1 MIWRALLAA
10 LLLAVISP
18 HGAALQGVG
27 PAAAAQIAE
36 GAPDYASW
44 EALARRSEAAL
55 QAPRTTSLSLEQLR
69 ARIADARA
77 RFLEAQNA
85 NAARIRTVRGQL
97 DALGPPPEDG
107 ASEPDEI
114 AQRRAELRDQ
124 LEQLRA
130 PGIRAEEAF
139 RRADGLIRE
148 IDSELTRRQTD
159 ALLQLWPSPVNP
171 VNWAEGGRAAA
182 DVAAAL
188 AAELRRARASE
199 QRRAE
204 LNDALPLIGVY
215 LLFALIVMARGSLWV
230 ERATLAMQEGT
241 KSMRGRQAW
250 ALLISTGQVVL
261 PLLGVLALMQAI
273 RASGTMGLTGDALV
287 SVLPHA
293 GFAYLTARWLGA
305 RIFPRSER
313 AFSPLTLT
321 ERCRREGRV
330 LAILCGVVLAL
341 GIISDAAF
349 VRTDLSEAARAVLA
363 FPPVLLG
370 GLLLFRI
377 GQLIRMH
384 SAPDPEEPRYFDR
397 LVGIGGHAAMVLG
410 GGAPLLAAVG
420 YVPAAEAVVFPA
432 LISLGLIGILLV
444 LQDLLDSLYA
454 LLAGRADDTAGQD
467 LVPVLAGLV
476 LALAALPVLAMIWG
490 MRGSEV
496 LELWT
501 RFREGITLGDTRVSP
516 GDLLTVL
523 IVFLVGF
530 LLTRLLQGTLRSSVL
545 PKTRIDK
552 GGQNALVAGVGY
564 IGIFLAVMIAVTS
577 AGIDLSTLALVAGAL
592 SVGIGFGLQNIVSNF
607 VSGIILLIER
617 PVSEGDWIEV
627 GGTMGTVR
635 SISVRSTIIETFDR
649 TDVIVPNADLISGAV
664 TNWTRL
670 NLTGRLIVKVGVAYG
685 SDTREV
691 ERILREVAED
701 QPLAVLNPAPAVL
714 FRGFGESALNF
725 EVRVI
730 LRDINFV
737 LNVESDMYHEIARR
751 FAQEGIEVPF
761 AQRDVWLRE
770 AGGGPHPVGA
780 RQGPAGGGASSPGQA
795 VRPTQQ
801 DMAELTDP
809 DMPNEPS
816 SPEADR

>member
-10 LLLAVISP
+10 LLLAVLP
-18 HGAALQGVG
+18 LQAVGVPG
-27 PAAAAQIAE
+27 VAPAHAAQIAG
-36 GAPDYASW
+36 GALDYAAW

-69 ARIADARA
+69 SRLADKRG
-77 RFLEAQNA
+77 RFLAAQNA
-85 NAARIRTVRGQL
+85 NAERIRTVRGQL
-97 DALGPPPEDG
+97 DALGPAPAEG
-107 ASEPDEI
+107 ESEPTEI
-114 AQRRAELRDQ
+114 AQRRAELNAQ

-171 VNWAEGGRAAA
+171 VNWPEGARAVA
-182 DVAAAL
+182 DVGVAL

-204 LNDALPLIGVY
+204 LHDALPLIAVY
-215 LLFALIVMARGSLWV
+215 LMFALIVLTRGSLWV
-230 ERATLAMQEGT
+230 ERATLALQEGT
-241 KSMRGRQAW
+241 ESMRGRQAW

-273 RASGTMGLTGDALV
+273 RASGMMGLAGDALV
-287 SVLPHA
+287 SVLPQA
-293 GFAYLTARWLGA
+293 GFAYLAARWLGA
-305 RIFPRSER
+305 RIFPRSDR
-313 AFSPLTLT
+313 AFSPLTLP
-321 ERCRREGRV
+321 ERCRREGRI
-330 LAILCGVVLAL
+330 LAILCGVVLVL
-341 GIISDAAF
+341 GIVNDAAF
-349 VRTDLSEAARAVLA
+349 SRADLSEAARAVLA

-377 GQLIRMH
+377 GQLIGMH
-384 SAPDPEEPRYFDR
+384 SPPDPEEPRYFDR
-397 LVGIGGHAAMVLG
+397 LVGIGGHGAMVLG
-410 GGAPLLAAVG
+410 AGAPLLAAIG

-432 LISLGLIGILLV
+432 LISLGLIGFLMV

-454 LLAGRADDTAGQD
+454 LAVRGGDDTAGQD

-476 LALAALPVLAMIWG
+476 LAMAALPVLALIWG

-496 LELWT
+496 LELWA
-501 RFREGITLGDTRVSP
+501 RFREGIALGDTRISP
-516 GDLLTVL
+516 ADLLTVL
-523 IVFLVGF
+523 IVFMAGF

-564 IGIFLAVMIAVTS
+564 VGIFLAALIAVTS

-635 SISVRSTIIETFDR
+635 SISVRSTVIETFDR

-761 AQRDVWLRE
+761 AQRDIWLRD
-770 AGGGPHPVGA
+770 
-780 RQGPAGGGASSPGQA
+780 AGGGAHPFSARHAPSAGGAASADQA

-801 DMAELTDP
+801 DLAELTDP
-809 DMPNEPS
+809 DMPNDPS